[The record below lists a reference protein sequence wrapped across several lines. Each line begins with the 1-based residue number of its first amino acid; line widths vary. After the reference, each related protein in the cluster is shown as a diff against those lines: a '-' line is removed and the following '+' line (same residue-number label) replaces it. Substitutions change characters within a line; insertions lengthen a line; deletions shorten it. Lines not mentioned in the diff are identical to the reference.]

1 MTASAL
7 NIRTSDSYLNHCI
20 ILRFTMSLGGCQM
33 YDSQIGRVKGRNH
46 VYVVEREVLGNRP
59 AGGAQCKAL
68 QRTNQKHDE
77 T

>member
-1 MTASAL
+1 
-7 NIRTSDSYLNHCI
+7 
-20 ILRFTMSLGGCQM
+20 M